1 MVNAPTRWW
10 RPVTAGRSG
19 VLATAALGAVLAAV
33 VLAAAPATAGGTTD
47 DQARAAQQRAQAA
60 QRQYELAQES
70 VEDLSA
76 DLAQAVLTLEETKAR
91 LPAAQAALDAATQ
104 AAEAAQ
110 RQATLARTRLEDTTD
125 VHASLVTQIEQDA
138 TRSAEVR
145 STVAQLARAAYQG
158 QSRSS
163 GLEIAVGATSVEDY
177 QARAFTASTAQRMQ
191 ARTLEEL
198 IELEAAGRSNEARLE
213 SVVQT
218 LDDLEQQAQRDARA
232 AEDAL
237 AAQQAQSAALDQAIA
252 EQTSAAAR
260 IEGMKSQAEAE
271 QAQADTA
278 RAMADAEIAR
288 IAAEQ
293 EAAAAARPAPATPA
307 QPEPSRPG
315 QPQPAA
321 PPPAAPPA
329 GPAAP
334 PAAEG
339 GALFS
344 NPTSIQPI
352 YVTSNYGMRLHPILG
367 YYRLHAGIDLR
378 TYCNTPL
385 YAPRDGT
392 VQWAEWRNGFGNQV
406 MLNYGTVNGQSLM
419 SSSNHLT
426 RSVVR
431 AGQSV
436 TRGQLIGYSGNT
448 GLSGACHLHFEV
460 YVGGKTVDPAPLLG
474 LR

>member
-1 MVNAPTRWW
+1 MV
-10 RPVTAGRSG
+10 V
-19 VLATAALGAVLAAV
+19 AVLLPAGPAA
-33 VLAAAPATAGGTTD
+33 GDTTD
-47 DQARAAQQRAQAA
+47 DQARAAQQRAEAA
-60 QRQYELAQES
+60 QRQYEDAQES

-76 DLAQAVLTLEETKAR
+76 ELAQAVLTLEETKAR
-91 LPAAQAALDAATQ
+91 LPAAQAALEEATRTADAAR
-104 AAEAAQ
+104 
-110 RQATLARTRLEDTTD
+110 RQATLARARLEDTSD
-125 VHASLVTQIEQDA
+125 VHASLVAQIEQDS
-138 TRSAEVR
+138 TRTAEVR
-145 STVAQLARAAYQG
+145 ATVAELARAAYQG
-158 QSRSS
+158 RSRSS
-163 GLEIAVGATSVEDY
+163 GLEITVGASSVEDF
-177 QARAFTASTAQRMQ
+177 QARSFTASTAQRMQ

-198 IELEAAGRSNEARLE
+198 TKLEAAGRSNESRLQ
-213 SVVQT
+213 SVVET
-218 LDDLEQQAQRDARA
+218 LDELEQEAERDARA
-232 AEDAL
+232 ADDAL
-237 AAQQAQSAALDQAIA
+237 AAQREQNAALDRAVA
-252 EQTSAAAR
+252 DQTAAAQR
-260 IEGMKSQAEAE
+260 IEGMKGQAEAE
-271 QAQADTA
+271 QAAADAA
-278 RAMADAEIAR
+278 RADADAEIAR
-288 IAAEQ
+288 IAAQQ
-293 EAAAAARPAPATPA
+293 EAEAAAAAAARPAPANPA
-307 QPEPSRPG
+307 P
-315 QPQPAA
+315 PQPAA
-321 PPPAAPPA
+321 PGKP

-334 PAAEG
+334 PAAPPAPPAVES

-344 NPTSIQPI
+344 NPTSIQPM

-367 YYRLHAGIDLR
+367 YTRLHAGIDLR

-406 MLNYGTVNGQSLM
+406 MLNYGTISGQSLM

>member
-1 MVNAPTRWW
+1 MLLP
-10 RPVTAGRSG
+10 AGP
-19 VLATAALGAVLAAV
+19 AAGD
-33 VLAAAPATAGGTTD
+33 TTD
-47 DQARAAQQRAQAA
+47 DQARAAQQRAEAA
-60 QRQYELAQES
+60 QRQYEDAQES

-76 DLAQAVLTLEETKAR
+76 ELAQAVLTLEETKAR
-91 LPAAQAALDAATQ
+91 LPAAQAALDEATRTADAAR
-104 AAEAAQ
+104 
-110 RQATLARTRLEDTTD
+110 RQATLARTRLEDASD
-125 VHASLVTQIEQDA
+125 VRASLVAQIEQDS
-138 TRSAEVR
+138 TRTAEVR
-145 STVAQLARAAYQG
+145 ATVAELARAAYQG
-158 QSRSS
+158 RSRSS
-163 GLEIAVGATSVEDY
+163 GLEIAVGASSVEDF
-177 QARAFTASTAQRMQ
+177 QARSFTASTAQRMQ

-198 IELEAAGRSNEARLE
+198 TELEAAGRSNESRLQ
-213 SVVQT
+213 SVVET
-218 LDDLEQQAQRDARA
+218 LDELEQEAERDARA
-232 AEDAL
+232 ADDAL
-237 AAQQAQSAALDQAIA
+237 AAQREQNAALDRAVA
-252 EQTSAAAR
+252 DQTAAAQR
-260 IEGMKSQAEAE
+260 IEGMKGQAEAE
-271 QAQADTA
+271 QAAADAA
-278 RAMADAEIAR
+278 RADADAEIAR
-288 IAAEQ
+288 IAVQQEAEAA
-293 EAAAAARPAPATPA
+293 AAAAARPAPANPA
-307 QPEPSRPG
+307 P
-315 QPQPAA
+315 PQPAA
-321 PPPAAPPA
+321 PGKP

-334 PAAEG
+334 PAAPPAPPAVES

-344 NPTSIQPI
+344 NPTSIQPM

-367 YYRLHAGIDLR
+367 YTRLHAGIDLR

-406 MLNYGTVNGQSLM
+406 MLNYGTISGQSLM